1 MSALRKL
8 AGQTAIYGLSSIVAR
23 FLNFLLVPLYTSK
36 FVFEPAEY
44 GVVTALYSWTAL
56 LNVVLTFGFETT
68 FFRFASRDAG
78 HSSPLPRR
86 GAGGEAGKGLGD
98 EAHSSLPFGE
108 GRGEAGEG
116 PGVRLYSTA
125 TWGLFFPAL
134 AFMLLGAVFSQHI
147 AEGLHFGAYASSVL
161 MLVLIIG
168 IDAIT
173 AIPMARLRQQGRPW
187 KYAFINLLSVG
198 VNIALSLFFLLY
210 CMKRYNMGESNAL
223 IDAVYDPA
231 LGVGYVFA
239 INLVATAVRLLVLLP
254 SWPSLKA
261 MDKDLLRAMA
271 AFGAPLMIAG
281 LAGMV
286 NETADRVILKYLLP
300 ADVADSEIGIYGACY
315 KLAVLITLFIQA
327 FRMGAEPFFFSHAKE
342 KNSRETFARIMN
354 IFVAV
359 CMTAF
364 LVVMLFLDL
373 FKWFIPNP
381 AYHEGLRVVPI
392 LMLANVFLG
401 IYYNQSVWYKLT
413 DRPRVG
419 STISLIGAAIT
430 IVLLFALIPSLGY
443 MGAAWATF
451 ICYASMAAISYV
463 WGQKHYPIPYNVNRV
478 LLYMAGAVVLWW
490 GCEQVALEG
499 ILKYAIRS
507 IALFLFVAIAWRR
520 EGGAL
525 RLASK

>member
-44 GVVTALYSWTAL
+44 GVVTSLYSWTAL
-56 LNVVLTFGFETT
+56 LNVLLTFGMETT
-68 FFRFASRDAG
+68 FFRFASR
-78 HSSPLPRR
+78 SPSPS
-86 GAGGEAGKGLGD
+86 EKGPGD
-98 EAHSSLPFGE
+98 EGHNAT
-108 GRGEAGEG
+108 
-116 PGVRLYSTA
+116 LYSTA

-134 AFMLLGAVFSQHI
+134 AFMLLGGVFSENL
-147 AEGLHFGAYASSVL
+147 ANALHFEAYASSVL
-161 MLVLIIG
+161 MLMLIIG
-168 IDAIT
+168 MDAIT

-223 IDAVYDPA
+223 IDAVYNPTF
-231 LGVGYVFA
+231 GVGYVFA
-239 INLVATAVRLLVLLP
+239 INLVSTAVRLLVLLP

-261 MDKDLLRAMA
+261 VDKDLLRAMA

-286 NETADRVILKYLLP
+286 NETADRVILKYLLA
-300 ADVADSEIGIYGACY
+300 ADIADSEIGIYGACY

-327 FRMGAEPFFFSHAKE
+327 FRMGAEPFFFSHARE
-342 KNSRETFARIMN
+342 KNSKETFARIMN

-359 CMTAF
+359 CMAAF

-381 AYHEGLRVVPI
+381 AFHVGLRVVPI

-419 STISLIGAAIT
+419 STISLFGALIT
-430 IVLLFALIPSLGY
+430 IVLLFALIPHFGY
-443 MGAAWATF
+443 MGAAWTTL
-451 ICYASMAAISYV
+451 ICYASMAIISYT
-463 WGQKHYPIPYNVNRV
+463 WGQRHYPIPYNVTRI

-490 GCEQVALEG
+490 GCEQVALDG
-499 ILKYAIRS
+499 AMDY
-507 IALFLFVAIAWRR
+507 
-520 EGGAL
+520 AL
-525 RLASK
+525 RALVLFGFVGVAWKVEGRTLRA

>member
-23 FLNFLLVPLYTSK
+23 FINFLLVPLYTST

-44 GVVTALYSWTAL
+44 GVVTALYAWTAF
-56 LNVVLTFGFETT
+56 LNVVLTFGMETT
-68 FFRFASRDAG
+68 YFRFATKDHVKDNPDGGRVLYATATYG
-78 HSSPLPRR
+78 LLLPALLFMAL
-86 GAGGEAGKGLGD
+86 GGVFSGPIAGGLG
-98 EAHSSLPFGE
+98 
-108 GRGEAGEG
+108 
-116 PGVRLYSTA
+116 
-125 TWGLFFPAL
+125 
-134 AFMLLGAVFSQHI
+134 
-147 AEGLHFGAYASSVL
+147 FGAYASSVL
-161 MLVLIIG
+161 MLVFIIG

-173 AIPMARLRQQGRPW
+173 TIPMARLRQQGRPW
-187 KYAFINLLSVG
+187 KFAAINLLSVA
-198 VNIALSLFFLLY
+198 VNVGLSVFFILY
-210 CMKRYNMGESNAL
+210 CMKRTNMGQSNAL
-223 IDAVYDPA
+223 IDAVYDPS

-239 INLVATAVRLLVLLP
+239 INLAATAVKLLVLLP
-254 SWPSLKA
+254 SFPALRA
-261 MDKDLLRAMA
+261 REPQLLRALY

-300 ADVADSEIGIYGACY
+300 ADVADAEIGIYGACY

-342 KNSRETFARIMN
+342 KDSRETFARIMN
-354 IFVAV
+354 VFVAV
-359 CMTAF
+359 CMSAF

-419 STISLIGAAIT
+419 STISMIGAAIT

-443 MGAAWATF
+443 LGAAWATF
-451 ICYASMAAISYV
+451 ICYAAMAAISYA
-463 WGQKHYPIPYNVNRV
+463 WGQRYYPIPYNVSRV

-490 GCEQVALEG
+490 GAEQVPLEG
-499 ILKYAIRS
+499 VVKYVVRS
-507 IALFLFVAIAWRR
+507 AVLLGYVAMVWRKER
-520 EGGAL
+520 GAL
-525 RLASK
+525 LRTAQ